1 MLLTQKTRSEAQIA
15 ASRANGAKSRGPVT
29 LQGRINS
36 GRHKIKHGLL
46 ARTVVLETENMDRFH
61 DLLNSLVATY
71 QPIGPTESVL
81 VEKMAVAHWRLL
93 RLWCHQK
100 CAYGL
105 EFRKQNALLAAKDQP
120 ACQLIAFQSM
130 SSNIFN
136 RVETTYDLQ
145 FSRALRLLRSEQ
157 NMHTRTH
164 HLLENTGQTLEP
176 RPGITPI

>member
-1 MLLTQKTRSEAQIA
+1 MLLTQKSRSDAQIA

-29 LQGRINS
+29 LRGRINS
-36 GRHKIKHGLL
+36 GKHKITHGLL
-46 ARTVVLETENMDRFH
+46 ARTVVLETENIDRFH
-61 DLLNSLVATY
+61 ALLNSLVATY
-71 QPIGPTESVL
+71 QPVGPTESIL
-81 VEKMAVAHWRLL
+81 VEKMAAAHWRLL

-105 EFRKQNALLAAKDQP
+105 EFRKHNSNLAPDDRP
-120 ACQLIAFQSM
+120 TFDLVAFQSI

-164 HLLENTGQTLEP
+164 HLLENTDQTLEP
-176 RPGITPI
+176 KPGITPI

>member
-1 MLLTQKTRSEAQIA
+1 MLLTQKSRSEAQLA

-36 GRHKIKHGLL
+36 GKHKITHGLL
-46 ARTVVLETENMDRFH
+46 ARTVVLETENIDRFH
-61 DLLNSLVATY
+61 ALLNSLVATY
-71 QPIGPTESVL
+71 QPHGPTESIL
-81 VEKMAVAHWRLL
+81 VEKMAAAHWRLL

-105 EFRKQNALLAAKDQP
+105 EFRKHNANLAPDDRP
-120 ACQLIAFQSM
+120 TFDLVAFQSM
-130 SSNIFN
+130 SSNILN

-145 FSRALRLLRSEQ
+145 FSSALRLLRSEQ

-164 HLLENTGQTLEP
+164 HLLENTGQTLES

>member
-1 MLLTQKTRSEAQIA
+1 MLLTQKSRSAAQIA
-15 ASRANGAKSRGPVT
+15 ASRANGAKSRSPVT
-29 LQGRINS
+29 IQGRINS
-36 GRHKIKHGLL
+36 GKHKITHGLL

-71 QPIGPTESVL
+71 QPLGPTESVL
-81 VEKMAVAHWRLL
+81 IEKMAAAHWRLL

-105 EFRKQNALLAAKDQP
+105 EFRKHNANLAPDDRP
-120 ACQLIAFQSM
+120 TFDLVAFQSM

-136 RVETTYDLQ
+136 RVENTYDLQ

-157 NMHTRTH
+157 SMYTRTQ
-164 HLLENTGQTLEP
+164 HLIENRDQTLES
-176 RPGITPI
+176 RPKSSPV